1 MGVRSPRRKNKV
13 KKRRQIMRGLVLS
26 GLLACAHGLG
36 DTFPYLNTA
45 GHVWDVQ
52 TTGEWID
59 NSCITGTKQS
69 PIDIVSTAAATPT
82 VDPGALVAKGFN
94 ADRPLTWQVAGAT
107 GGNPVAVTAQITDAA
122 LGGTPLLFG
131 GPLETDYVF
140 SHFEFHFGETAGTDL
155 GAEHSIDGVKA
166 AMEMHAVF
174 YKNELTFA
182 QETAAAAA
190 VADPTLN
197 GVAAATPTGA
207 NGGYGR
213 AVIAATTTPVDP
225 ARVAVVAYQID
236 VGDSNPELK
245 ILTDAMT
252 DQNTAGAVAADSTVF
267 YTTADN
273 TAASTDL
280 TPLAT
285 ANVNMSTLMML
296 DDGALEDYYF
306 YDGSLTAPSNDTA
319 NALTRNCAEI
329 VRWII
334 PTQRLTMTAAEMA
347 AFNLNTNWG
356 ATDFGTANSRTT
368 QTGDRIT
375 GITVNHRVRPV
386 AAIKDSTAIW
396 SNLAGTLLSVGTF
409 GLVHNLLTQESGSA
423 KSAEDLSNPVVDFL
437 QGIEQRLAAPAVP
450 QERHSYNH
458 RHHPQDIQY

>member
-1 MGVRSPRRKNKV
+1 MG
-13 KKRRQIMRGLVLS
+13 
-26 GLLACAHGLG
+26 
-36 DTFPYLNTA
+36 NT
-45 GHVWDVQ
+45 GTQ
-52 TTGEWID
+52 
-59 NSCITGTKQS
+59 CITGTKQS

-94 ADRPLTWQVAGAT
+94 ADRPLTWQVAGAA

-131 GPLETDYVF
+131 GPLETDYAF
-140 SHFEFHFGETAGTDL
+140 SHFEFHFGSAAGTVL

-174 YKNELTFA
+174 YKNELTLT
-182 QETAAAAA
+182 QESAAAAA
-190 VADPTLN
+190 AADPTLN
-197 GVAAATPTGA
+197 VIAAATPTGA
-207 NGGYGR
+207 NGGYSR
-213 AVIAATTTPVDP
+213 AVIAATTAPVDP
-225 ARVAVVAYQID
+225 AGVAVVAYQID
-236 VGDSNPELK
+236 VGDSNPELS
-245 ILTDAMT
+245 ILTTAMT
-252 DQNTAGAVAADSTVF
+252 DQNTAAPVAANSAVF

-273 TAASTDL
+273 TAASTSL
-280 TPLAT
+280 TPAAT

-296 DDGALEDYYF
+296 DDGALEDYYY
-306 YDGSLTAPSNDTA
+306 YDGSLAAPADVAANTAHS
-319 NALTRNCAEI
+319 CAEI

-356 ATDFGTANSRTT
+356 DATFGDRNSRTT

-386 AAIKDSTAIW
+386 AAVKDSTAIW

-409 GLVHNLLTQESGSA
+409 GLVHNLLTQDSGSA
-423 KSAEDLSNPVVDFL
+423 NSAEDLSNPVVDFL

>member
-1 MGVRSPRRKNKV
+1 M
-13 KKRRQIMRGLVLS
+13 
-26 GLLACAHGLG
+26 
-36 DTFPYLNTA
+36 
-45 GHVWDVQ
+45 
-52 TTGEWID
+52 GEWIS
-59 NSCITGTKQS
+59 NQCNTGTKQS
-69 PIDIVSTAAATPT
+69 PIDIVTSTAATPT

-94 ADRPLTWQVAGAT
+94 ADRPLTWQVAGGTVAT
-107 GGNPVAVTAQITDAA
+107 VVTAVAVTAQITDAA

-131 GPLETDYVF
+131 GPLETDYAF
-140 SHFEFHFGETAGTDL
+140 SHFEFHFGSPAGTEL

-190 VADPTLN
+190 GA
-197 GVAAATPTGA
+197 AAATPTGA

-225 ARVAVVAYQID
+225 AGVAVVAYQID

-252 DQNTAGAVAADSTVF
+252 DQNTAGAVAADSTMF

-280 TPLAT
+280 TLAAT

-306 YDGSLTAPSNDTA
+306 YDGGIHRPHTSCNSKCEHEHADDARRRSL
-319 NALTRNCAEI
+319 
-329 VRWII
+329 
-334 PTQRLTMTAAEMA
+334 
-347 AFNLNTNWG
+347 G
-356 ATDFGTANSRTT
+356 G
-368 QTGDRIT
+368 
-375 GITVNHRVRPV
+375 
-386 AAIKDSTAIW
+386 
-396 SNLAGTLLSVGTF
+396 LL
-409 GLVHNLLTQESGSA
+409 LL
-423 KSAEDLSNPVVDFL
+423 
-437 QGIEQRLAAPAVP
+437 R
-450 QERHSYNH
+450 R
-458 RHHPQDIQY
+458 RHPQTSHQLQQQM

>member
-1 MGVRSPRRKNKV
+1 MGGSPRRKNKV

-52 TTGEWID
+52 TTLEWIA
-59 NSCITGTKQS
+59 NSCNTGTKQS

-107 GGNPVAVTAQITDAA
+107 GGNPVAVTAQITDAG

-131 GPLETDYVF
+131 GPLETDYAF
-140 SHFEFHFGETAGTDL
+140 SHFEFHFGSTAGTIL

-174 YKNELTFA
+174 YKNELTLT
-182 QETAAAAA
+182 QETAAAASA
-190 VADPTLN
+190 
-197 GVAAATPTGA
+197 VAAATPNGA
-207 NGGYGR
+207 NGGYTR
-213 AVIAATTTPVDP
+213 AVIAATTAPVDP
-225 ARVAVVAYQID
+225 AGVAVVAYQID

-252 DQNTAGAVAADSTVF
+252 AQNTLAPVGADSAVF
-267 YTTADN
+267 W
-273 TAASTDL
+273 STSD
-280 TPLAT
+280 TSGTFDIAPSAT
-285 ANVNMSTLMML
+285 GNVNMSTLMML

-306 YDGSLTAPSNDTA
+306 YDGSLTAPADDTA
-319 NALTRNCAEI
+319 TNPTHSCAEI

-347 AFNLNTNWG
+347 AFNLNANWG
-356 ATDFGTANSRTT
+356 ATDFGDRNSRPT

-375 GITVNHRVRPV
+375 GITVNHRVKPV

-458 RHHPQDIQY
+458 RHPPQDIQY

>member
-1 MGVRSPRRKNKV
+1 M
-13 KKRRQIMRGLVLS
+13 
-26 GLLACAHGLG
+26 
-36 DTFPYLNTA
+36 A

-52 TTGEWID
+52 TTLEWID

-140 SHFEFHFGETAGTDL
+140 SHFEFHFGSTAGTIL
-155 GAEHSIDGVKA
+155 GAEHSIDGVRA

-182 QETAAAAA
+182 QETEAAVPSVAAAAL
-190 VADPTLN
+190 PYT
-197 GVAAATPTGA
+197 AA
-207 NGGYGR
+207 NSGYSR
-213 AVIAATTTPVDP
+213 AVIAATTAPVDP
-225 ARVAVVAYQID
+225 AGVAVVAYQID

-252 DQNTAGAVAADSTVF
+252 ATNTNAGGLAADSAVF
-267 YTTADN
+267 YTTAD
-273 TAASTDL
+273 TAGAASTVL
-280 TPLAT
+280 TPATT

-306 YDGSLTAPSNDTA
+306 YDGSLTAPADDAVNTG
-319 NALTRNCAEI
+319 LTRSCAEI

-356 ATDFGTANSRTT
+356 DTTFVTNSRTT
-368 QTGDRIT
+368 QTGARIA
-375 GITVNHRVRPV
+375 GITVNHRVKPV

-409 GLVHNLLTQESGSA
+409 GLVHNLLTQDSGSA

-450 QERHSYNH
+450 QERHSYSH

>member
-1 MGVRSPRRKNKV
+1 MG
-13 KKRRQIMRGLVLS
+13 
-26 GLLACAHGLG
+26 
-36 DTFPYLNTA
+36 
-45 GHVWDVQ
+45 
-52 TTGEWID
+52 
-59 NSCITGTKQS
+59 
-69 PIDIVSTAAATPT
+69 
-82 VDPGALVAKGFN
+82 
-94 ADRPLTWQVAGAT
+94 
-107 GGNPVAVTAQITDAA
+107 
-122 LGGTPLLFG
+122 
-131 GPLETDYVF
+131 
-140 SHFEFHFGETAGTDL
+140 HFGSTAGTIL

-174 YKNELTFA
+174 YKNELTLA
-182 QETAAAAA
+182 QETAAADAA
-190 VADPTLN
+190 ADPTLN
-197 GVAAATPTGA
+197 AVAAATPTGA
-207 NGGYGR
+207 NGGYSR
-213 AVIAATTTPVDP
+213 AVIGATTAPVDP
-225 ARVAVVAYQID
+225 AGVAVVAYQID

-252 DQNTAGAVAADSTVF
+252 AQNTAAAVVADSTMF
-267 YTTADN
+267 YTTADQ
-273 TAASTDL
+273 TASTSL

-306 YDGSLTAPSNDTA
+306 YDGSLTAPASVAA
-319 NALTRNCAEI
+319 NAPAHSRAEI

-356 ATDFGTANSRTT
+356 AAATFGTNSRTT
-368 QTGDRIT
+368 QTGDRIA
-375 GITVNHRVRPV
+375 GITVNHRVKPV

-409 GLVHNLLTQESGSA
+409 GLVHNLLTQDSGSA

>member
-1 MGVRSPRRKNKV
+1 MGVGSPRRKNKV
-13 KKRRQIMRGLVLS
+13 KKRRKIMRGLVLS

-36 DTFPYLNTA
+36 DTFPYANTA
-45 GHVWDVQ
+45 GHVWNDQ
-52 TTGEWID
+52 TMGEWTATG
-59 NSCITGTKQS
+59 SQCITGTKQS
-69 PIDIVSTAAATPT
+69 PIDIVSTAATTPT

-94 ADRPLTWQVAGAT
+94 ADRPLTWQVAGGTVAT
-107 GGNPVAVTAQITDAA
+107 VVTAVAVTAQITDAA

-131 GPLETDYVF
+131 GPLETDYAF
-140 SHFEFHFGETAGTDL
+140 SHFEFHFGSPAGTEL

-190 VADPTLN
+190 
-197 GVAAATPTGA
+197 GAAVATPTGA

-225 ARVAVVAYQID
+225 AGVAVVAYQID

-280 TPLAT
+280 TPAAT

-306 YDGSLTAPSNDTA
+306 YDGSLTAPADDTA

-375 GITVNHRVRPV
+375 GITVNHRVKPV
-386 AAIKDSTAIW
+386 AATKDSTAIW

-409 GLVHNLLTQESGSA
+409 GLVQ
-423 KSAEDLSNPVVDFL
+423 
-437 QGIEQRLAAPAVP
+437 
-450 QERHSYNH
+450 
-458 RHHPQDIQY
+458 

>member
-1 MGVRSPRRKNKV
+1 M
-13 KKRRQIMRGLVLS
+13 
-26 GLLACAHGLG
+26 
-36 DTFPYLNTA
+36 
-45 GHVWDVQ
+45 
-52 TTGEWID
+52 GEWIS
-59 NSCITGTKQS
+59 NQCNTGTKQS
-69 PIDIVSTAAATPT
+69 PIDIVTSTAATPT

-94 ADRPLTWQVAGAT
+94 ADRPLTWQVAGGTVAT
-107 GGNPVAVTAQITDAA
+107 VVTAVAVTAQITDAA

-131 GPLETDYVF
+131 GPLETDYAF
-140 SHFEFHFGETAGTDL
+140 SHFEFHFGSPAGTEL

-190 VADPTLN
+190 GA
-197 GVAAATPTGA
+197 AAATPTGA

-225 ARVAVVAYQID
+225 AGVAVVAYQID

-252 DQNTAGAVAADSTVF
+252 AQNTASGGVVTDSTTF
-267 YTTADN
+267 YSTSDDTASFDI
-273 TAASTDL
+273 
-280 TPLAT
+280 TPSAT
-285 ANVNMSTLMML
+285 GNVNMSTLMML
-296 DDGALEDYYF
+296 DDGALEGYYF
-306 YDGSLTAPSNDTA
+306 YDGSLTAPADDAVN
-319 NALTRNCAEI
+319 NAAAHSCAEI

-347 AFNLNTNWG
+347 AFNLNANWG
-356 ATDFGTANSRTT
+356 AAATFGTNSRTT

-375 GITVNHRVRPV
+375 GITVNHRVKPV

-409 GLVHNLLTQESGSA
+409 GLVHNLLTQDSGSA

-437 QGIEQRLAAPAVP
+437 QGIEQRLAPPVVP
-450 QERHSYNH
+450 QGRHSYNH